1 MADEVVISLQN
12 VSKCFKRY
20 AKPIDRLKEVLFPTF
35 NYSEDFW
42 ALRDINLEIPKG
54 QTVGIIGRNGSG
66 KSTLLQIIAKTLTAT
81 TGAVNVQGR
90 VSALLELGSGFNPEF
105 TGRQNVFF
113 NGSLLGLNQKEV
125 EDKFDEIVG
134 FADIGDF
141 IDQPVKTYS
150 SGMFVRLAFAVAVNV
165 NPDILIVDEALAVG
179 DIYFQ
184 QKCFSRLASLK
195 SQGVTLLFVSHDM
208 SAVYRLCDR
217 AILMDSGQAVLAS
230 STKEV
235 VELYEVKFLECM
247 SLDSSIES
255 EASPQISEHIDH
267 QETRKSLSDN
277 CDNERETEYPINA
290 ARGFDIIQ
298 ENNSISLTSARVKIE
313 SIKICDKTDN
323 EIPFVICDQQI
334 KLSIAVI
341 FLQPITNPIIGLQ
354 IRDRTGM
361 TLFQT
366 NTYMMGKSIGSTEI
380 NTIVEATF
388 TFKASLAEGEY
399 TVTVGVANEGI
410 GQWGFEEALL
420 QVNDAYSFK
429 VLRNQTSDVWFGLI
443 NLSPSLSIGKRKI
456 VFLNSHE
463 TLAS

>member
-1 MADEVVISLQN
+1 MADEVVISLNN

-35 NYSEDFW
+35 NYSDDFW

-81 TGAVNVQGR
+81 TGEVNVQGK

-195 SQGVTLLFVSHDM
+195 SQGTTLLFVSHDM

-217 AILMDSGQAVLAS
+217 SILMDSGQSVLAS

-255 EASPQISEHIDH
+255 EVSQISEHIDH
-267 QETRKSLSDN
+267 QENCKSLSDTH
-277 CDNERETEYPINA
+277 DIDRQTESSIKA
-290 ARGFDIIQ
+290 ARRFDISQ
-298 ENNSISLTSARVKIE
+298 ENNAISLTSERVKIE
-313 SIKICDKTDN
+313 SIKIFDKTDS
-323 EIPFVICDQQI
+323 EIPFVVCDQQI

-429 VLRNQTSDVWFGLI
+429 VLRNQTSEVWFGLI
-443 NLSPSLSIGKRKI
+443 NLSPSLSIGKRKNI
-456 VFLNSHE
+456 FLNSHE